1 MKIVD
6 KVIARETGMKNPY
19 QSRGR
24 ERRVDRRRVVEIGAG
39 SGTRSRSEGGTK
51 EVELNS
57 CQQCLSYTKPG
68 LNLSTIVG
76 E

>member
-24 ERRVDRRRVVEIGAG
+24 ERRVDRRRVVEIGA
-39 SGTRSRSEGGTK
+39 
-51 EVELNS
+51 
-57 CQQCLSYTKPG
+57 
-68 LNLSTIVG
+68 
-76 E
+76 